1 MTVRLA
7 VVGTPGDRRVSLF
20 RDAALAY
27 GLAEP
32 HVISWRDVLA
42 GREVSAPAG
51 ALLRVESPGE
61 DAGTD
66 ALLRG
71 PGDPS
76 RVGGGAAWYRAFLAG
91 LGTVAAI
98 PGVTLLADVDE
109 IGVMF
114 DKRRCHAVLERA
126 GVPVPPAFEAR
137 SYEELRDSMAGRGWT
152 RVFVKPA
159 HGSSA
164 SGVIAFEAAAGR
176 VRAITSAARTGT
188 GFHNSLRVRDY
199 RDEADVRCL
208 VDHLAPDGLHVER
221 WFPKASTGGAPYDL
235 RVVTVGGAPTHAVV
249 RVGNAPMTNL
259 HLGGRR
265 GDLETVR
272 SRPRLW
278 ESVLDAAARAAA
290 CFPGSLM
297 TGVDVMIGSGRQSVA
312 VAEVNAFG
320 DLLPGLT
327 DFSGKGRSTYEE
339 QVEAVLARWT

>member
-152 RVFVKPA
+152 RVFVKAGPRLV
-159 HGSSA
+159 
-164 SGVIAFEAAAGR
+164 GVRGDRVRGGGRPGPGDHLGRPDGDGVPQLAAGAR
-176 VRAITSAARTGT
+176 LPGRGRRAVPGRPPRARRAAR
-188 GFHNSLRVRDY
+188 R
-199 RDEADVRCL
+199 
-208 VDHLAPDGLHVER
+208 
-221 WFPKASTGGAPYDL
+221 
-235 RVVTVGGAPTHAVV
+235 AVV
-249 RVGNAPMTNL
+249 PEGVDRRRAVRPAG
-259 HLGGRR
+259 GDGRR
-265 GDLETVR
+265 SADARRGAGGERAHDEPPSGRLGAATWKPSGPGR
-272 SRPRLW
+272 GSGSRCSTRPRGPPPA
-278 ESVLDAAARAAA
+278 SPAA
-290 CFPGSLM
+290 S
-297 TGVDVMIGSGRQSVA
+297 
-312 VAEVNAFG
+312 
-320 DLLPGLT
+320 
-327 DFSGKGRSTYEE
+327 
-339 QVEAVLARWT
+339 